1 MIQGKGHY
9 FLSREMLSLA
19 AAAAA
24 VARNNSKPAHPDDE

>member
-19 AAAAA
+19 AAAA